1 LHDRWI
7 NVVFRIKDSQK
18 TVKFKDIV
26 DFVKAEAKKA
36 NDPTYGKSA
45 MNYSRNK
52 SNSSS
57 NFVSVF
63 RIVGHSKAFLINADA
78 ITSVSP

>member
-1 LHDRWI
+1 LEYSENIKRLLSNLPFHLHDRWI

-18 TVKFKDIV
+18 THS
-26 DFVKAEAKKA
+26 
-36 NDPTYGKSA
+36 T
-45 MNYSRNK
+45 RNK
-52 SNSSS
+52 ANSSS

>member
-1 LHDRWI
+1 MDDRWI

-45 MNYSRNK
+45 MNSK
-52 SNSSS
+52 MLPACIH
-57 NFVSVF
+57 SVPF
-63 RIVGHSKAFLINADA
+63 
-78 ITSVSP
+78 

>member
-1 LHDRWI
+1 MGSILEYSENIKRLLSNLPFHLHDRWI

-18 TVKFKDIV
+18 IVKFKDIV

-45 MNYSRNK
+45 
-52 SNSSS
+52 
-57 NFVSVF
+57 
-63 RIVGHSKAFLINADA
+63 DA
-78 ITSVSP
+78 S